1 MTPKGVTSALRSQRG
16 HTMIELMVSAFIS
29 TVFIMAAGTAYLVNQ
44 NAYRRNT
51 EKLRLQQTA
60 TLAIEEMQK
69 KIRSGARAA
78 TPTPSRITVFD
89 QAGVEITR
97 FRLANSGLNVKLFE
111 QNAVLAQQELITLTF
126 VPNVDT
132 TSVVITLTLEDNFKN
147 RVTMRASAALR
158 NHPNLRN
165 IDS

>member
-1 MTPKGVTSALRSQRG
+1 MTARGVTTALRSQRG

-51 EKLRLQQTA
+51 EKLRLQQSA
-60 TLAIEEMQK
+60 TLALEEMEK

-78 TPTPSRITVFD
+78 MPTTDEIRIFD
-89 QAGVEITR
+89 LAGNEITR
-97 FRLANSGLNVKLFE
+97 FRLSNFQLLE
-111 QNAVLAQQELITLTF
+111 QNAVLVQQKLTSLNF
-126 VPNVDT
+126 APNTDS
-132 TSVVITLTLEDNFKN
+132 TSVIITLTLEDNSKN
-147 RVTMRASAALR
+147 RVTMRAAAALR